1 MRERN
6 RVLSGAVGL
15 SVVGGMI
22 AAGLS
27 VTQLAGLFGGTSY
40 EVEFA
45 HAAGLKEGDPVRV
58 AGVKVGSVERI
69 GLDGTVVAVEVRV
82 EDDVRLGDQTTA
94 ALKVETLLGT
104 EYVSLDSAGDGRL
117 ADGGRVPVERTV
129 TPFSLQAAVGGL
141 AERVGAIDTDRL
153 ARSFQ
158 VVSDALEAAGPE
170 LAPAVDGVARLST
183 SIASRD
189 EQLRE
194 LLVHSREVTGVLAD
208 RSDRL
213 VQLVRDAGTFL
224 AVLESRRQALETLL
238 VSSQQLSDEL
248 IATVQQTRGDLSP
261 ALKALQT
268 TVDTLRQNKGD
279 LEESIR
285 LYAPL
290 LRYYTT
296 VLGHGRWFDAALFGL
311 TPKLL
316 PPAPTSG
323 APR

>member
-69 GLDGTVVAVEVRV
+69 ALEGTVVAVEVRV

-117 ADGGRVPVERTV
+117 ADGGRVPVERTA

-141 AERVGAIDTDRL
+141 AERVEAIDTARL
-153 ARSFQ
+153 ATSFQ

-189 EQLRE
+189 AQLRE

-248 IATVQQTRGDLSP
+248 IATIQQTRGDLTP
-261 ALKALQT
+261 ALEALQT

-316 PPAPTSG
+316 PPTPTSG
-323 APR
+323 AAR